1 MSTKPIVPAWL
12 PKTGPGRVATYPAAA
27 STTITATATAIHFT
41 FHRIIPGPPSRGGRG
56 RRSAS
61 RRVRAARSECRPG
74 GDPQLPSLRAHT
86 VVDAEEP
93 DRRLGRDPESVVDLE
108 VRRQR
113 PVRLRVARVREDDA
127 GDPADPLEERE
138 RVQREAVL
146 PRHDRHV
153 VAAKP
158 PRRVAAQRA
167 LSAEVELFLDGKRA
181 ASGPRCTWP
190 TIVALPV
197 GQYWTKSI
205 SYFSKLKS
213 PAIADSVLSW
223 ISWPRVG
230 LMGSSRVSWSA
241 PSSTAL
247 TVPGVKTKPL
257 GTVELVSSDGPNC
270 VLTDL
275 IPYVKYRL
283 GAVWIGV
290 VNVT

>member
-181 ASGPRCTWP
+181 ASGPEVH
-190 TIVALPV
+190 VADDRGVAGRPV
-197 GQYWTKSI
+197 LDEVHLVL
-205 SYFSKLKS
+205 LKVEV
-213 PAIADSVLSW
+213 AGDRGLGAELDLLAARRVDGVVTGVLER
-223 ISWPRVG
+223 PEQHRV
-230 LMGSSRVSWSA
+230 
-241 PSSTAL
+241 
-247 TVPGVKTKPL
+247 
-257 GTVELVSSDGPNC
+257 DGPGGEDEAARDRRAGQQRRPELR
-270 VLTDL
+270 VD
-275 IPYVKYRL
+275 RL
-283 GAVWIGV
+283 
-290 VNVT
+290 